1 MRISGLDN
9 SQENRLVFGHRSLG
23 KDEVA
28 GSNPAISS
36 MAPEDV
42 VSMAPGVF
50 LLPVF
55 GLIPYPSTIIRTG
68 GCRDKTNNAL

>member
-1 MRISGLDN
+1 MCISGPDN
-9 SQENRLVFGHRSLG
+9 SQENRLVFGTRALG

-50 LLPVF
+50 SFARFWTYPVPLHHYTHR
-55 GLIPYPSTIIRTG
+55 GLS
-68 GCRDKTNNAL
+68 